1 MFFRATLLF
10 ALSDCKGT
18 KNILDIQMFPAKKTQ
33 IILKLLKNEEREN
46 QGGAKGEPGERSRE

>member
-18 KNILDIQMFPAKKTQ
+18 KNILDIQMFLQLLCDYFEVVKK
-33 IILKLLKNEEREN
+33 
-46 QGGAKGEPGERSRE
+46 